1 MTFSSLFND
10 LIVLFAFLLIGFV
23 IREIFKPLQRIYIPA
38 SIIGGVIALIV
49 GPQVLGLVSIPESF
63 SSMASVMITLVLT
76 CSVIGV
82 DMDKSKANAY
92 FTHLCIMVSIYG
104 MQMFLGCGL
113 GALMEKGWSALPFGW
128 GSEAVFSFWGG
139 HGTAASAGAAW
150 EEYGIIGNISVGMIM
165 STLGVVS
172 CFVVGMVI
180 INIGVRRGWA
190 TQASNDFKNNP
201 SFFGGLLGKDQQTP
215 IGIAKVPSTGIDNFA
230 LQLAIVLSCMA
241 FGNWFMDLFKSAVAG
256 VPYLGALSKLPSLIN
271 GILAGMLVW
280 NVIKRTRLK
289 GFVDRKT
296 INSISGLG
304 LEITIVSAVA
314 TMDLE
319 LVSVLIVPILALSAV
334 IVVLTAAFCLILCKM
349 WHRSNWFEKCV
360 GSFGAATGSVPTGL
374 ALIRCVDPD
383 GKTDAADTLAI
394 GNSLWAP
401 VYGSMPAL
409 LPLFAVSIGIFLPIW
424 LGFAFMVVPPVIGIV
439 FFRKKE

>member
-139 HGTAASAGAAW
+139 HGTAASAAPPGRNM
-150 EEYGIIGNISVGMIM
+150 G
-165 STLGVVS
+165 
-172 CFVVGMVI
+172 
-180 INIGVRRGWA
+180 
-190 TQASNDFKNNP
+190 
-201 SFFGGLLGKDQQTP
+201 
-215 IGIAKVPSTGIDNFA
+215 
-230 LQLAIVLSCMA
+230 
-241 FGNWFMDLFKSAVAG
+241 
-256 VPYLGALSKLPSLIN
+256 
-271 GILAGMLVW
+271 
-280 NVIKRTRLK
+280 
-289 GFVDRKT
+289 
-296 INSISGLG
+296 
-304 LEITIVSAVA
+304 
-314 TMDLE
+314 
-319 LVSVLIVPILALSAV
+319 LSA
-334 IVVLTAAFCLILCKM
+334 I
-349 WHRSNWFEKCV
+349 
-360 GSFGAATGSVPTGL
+360 P
-374 ALIRCVDPD
+374 
-383 GKTDAADTLAI
+383 
-394 GNSLWAP
+394 LWA
-401 VYGSMPAL
+401 
-409 LPLFAVSIGIFLPIW
+409 
-424 LGFAFMVVPPVIGIV
+424 
-439 FFRKKE
+439 

>member
-10 LIVLFAFLLIGFV
+10 LITLFAFLLIGFV
-23 IREIFKPLQRIYIPA
+23 IREIVKPLQKLYIPA
-38 SIIGGVIALIV
+38 SIIGGVVALIV
-49 GPQVLGLVSIPESF
+49 GPQVLNLVEIPASF
-63 SSMASVMITLVLT
+63 SSMASVMIMLVLT

-82 DMDKSKANAY
+82 DMDKSKASAY
-92 FTHLCIMVSIYG
+92 FTHLCIMVSVYG
-104 MQMFLGCGL
+104 MQMFLGCGI
-113 GALMEKGWSALPFGW
+113 GSFMEKVWPALPFGW

-150 EEYGIIGNISVGMIM
+150 EEYSVLGNTSVGMIM
-165 STLGVVS
+165 STLGVIS
-172 CFVVGMVI
+172 CFVFGMI
-180 INIGVRRGWA
+180 MINVGVRKGWA

-201 SFFGGLLGKDQQTP
+201 SFFGGLLSEDKRTP
-215 IGIAKVPSTGIDNFA
+215 IGVARVPSTGIDNFSF
-230 LQLAIVLSCMA
+230 QLAIVLSCMS
-241 FGNWFMDLFKSAVAG
+241 FGNWFMGLFKSAIAN
-256 VPYLGALSKLPSLIN
+256 VPYLSALSQLPSLIN

-280 NVIKRTRLK
+280 NVVKRTKLK

-314 TMDLE
+314 TMDLK
-319 LVSVLIVPILALSAV
+319 LISVLIVPILLLSAV
-334 IVVLTAAFCLILCKM
+334 IVALTAVFCLVLCKM
-349 WHRSNWFEKCV
+349 WHRTNWFEKCC

-409 LPLFAVSIGIFLPIW
+409 LPLFAVTIGMFVPIW
-424 LGFAFMVVPPVIGIV
+424 LGFAFMVVPLVIGFI
-439 FFRKKE
+439 FFRKK